1 MSEAHDPIDLVFR
14 ALASKQRR
22 QILAMLASG
31 AGEGDARCCGAHD
44 ICACKFT
51 EELGLSPSTVS
62 HHMKIL
68 AEAGLVASTKKGL
81 WVHYHLRPET
91 VGVVLAEFTSLMRES
106 ECCAPTTAAAS
117 LQERH
122 GE

>member
-1 MSEAHDPIDLVFR
+1 MPEEFDPIDRVFR

-31 AGEGDARCCGAHD
+31 AGEGDSRCCGAHD

-62 HHMKIL
+62 HHMKVL
-68 AEAGLVASTKKGL
+68 AEAELVASHKKGL
-81 WVHYHLRPET
+81 WVHYRLRPET
-91 VGVVLAEFTSLMRES
+91 VGIVLAEFSSLMRES
-106 ECCAPTTAAAS
+106 DCCGQVPASAS
-117 LQERH
+117 LEERH
-122 GE
+122 GD